1 MMIEANSIRNSNQE
15 GKMKH
20 KWIDADVKH
29 AVHLDNAD
37 IKCAV
42 HLRNAHIYIK
52 HAVHLY
58 NVGQVTGLSCGNHNV
73 AMIRACHQSLQQV
86 SQH

>member
-1 MMIEANSIRNSNQE
+1 MMIEAISIRNSNQE

-20 KWIDADVKH
+20 KWIDADV
-29 AVHLDNAD
+29 
-37 IKCAV
+37 
-42 HLRNAHIYIK
+42 K